1 MRERGLDYFENSRRA
16 TLVHQQY
23 AIRNPLRFDARTGSG
38 AGASQPATARAT
50 PRSSWMASTGVS
62 IDYVARG
69 APFGPDDGTI
79 APWSVV
85 ASLPFAPEIVLPTIR
100 YFIEKVHLKNHP
112 YGFEAT
118 FNATYPGKQD
128 GRPGW
133 VSPWTYGLN
142 QGPIVLMIENHRSGF
157 FWDLMKR
164 CPPIREG
171 LRRAGFTG
179 GWLSDEGRRT

>member
-1 MRERGLDYFENSRRA
+1 MLGLTACDGPGDTSLVVDGVERRFYDY
-16 TLVHQQY
+16 
-23 AIRNPLRFDARTGSG
+23 I
-38 AGASQPATARAT
+38 
-50 PRSSWMASTGVS
+50 
-62 IDYVARG
+62 ARG

-118 FNATYPGKQD
+118 FNATYPAKQD

-164 CPPIREG
+164 CLPIREG
-171 LRRAGFTG
+171 LLRAGFTG
-179 GWLSDEGRRT
+179 GWLSSEGRSG